1 MELLELNALVRETV
15 GNGPARALR
24 RQGRIPAIL
33 YGPDIDSIKLSVNN
47 KEFEQTLKNTKS
59 GQLLVNLLVQ
69 NGERVQHPAMLTEL
83 QTNPISGDLL
93 HADFYQIAL
102 DRKINVMT
110 PLNIIGK
117 SKGVEAGGFLQVIRR
132 ELEVS
137 CLPNLVP
144 ESIEVDITDLDVGD
158 SLHVDEIQVG
168 ENIEIVADANFTV
181 VTVTA
186 PTKEDVGEA
195 EELEEELEEGE
206 EGEEDEEG
214 EEEE

>member
-1 MELLELNALVRETV
+1 MELLELNALVRKTV

-47 KEFEQTLKNTKS
+47 KEFEQALKNTKS
-59 GQLLVNLLVQ
+59 GQLLVNLLIQ
-69 NGERVQHPAMLTEL
+69 NGERFKHPAMLTEL

-110 PLNIIGK
+110 PLNIVGK

-132 ELEVS
+132 QLEVS
-137 CLPNLVP
+137 CLPHLVP

-158 SLHVDEIQVG
+158 SLHVDEIEVG
-168 ENIEIVADANFTV
+168 EDIEIMADTNFTI

-195 EELEEELEEGE
+195 EELEEGE
-206 EGEEDEEG
+206 EELDEEDVEEG